1 MSRAVSRGL
10 GIADVPIAV
19 YPGVIPTDSAQVL
32 ELKVR
37 QHVAPAV
44 ISSLTERA
52 GAVAEHRDVA
62 EPVPHQIVHAG
73 DLDSVQEL
81 FTARGWTDGLPI
93 IPPTVARIEQAL
105 RFTERDP
112 DEVIGALA
120 PEFREATVWNVAV
133 NGVMAGCRPEYLPV
147 LLAIADALA
156 DPRFRI
162 QDAGST
168 PGWEPLVVISG
179 PLVKELDLNSGTG
192 VMRVGRQANTSI
204 GRFVR
209 LYMRNLAG
217 LRIPPSDT
225 DQGAI
230 GYSFNVALAEDEDAV
245 TSIGW
250 PSYREDK
257 GFAREDSIVTVRSV
271 VTISAPIYSGGSTA
285 AEHLATISEIF
296 GQAIGP
302 WFYLG
307 LVFGS
312 WNPLLVMNPSIART
326 IAADGADKDAVRRYL
341 SEHVGTTAGSLERY
355 APQVGHT
362 DFTLA
367 EYVRTGRA
375 PREFMDSDDPER
387 WIRTIP
393 DPAALDLVV
402 AGSPSRNQSRAYVQN
417 HDQGAPTTRKVDLP
431 PNWADLLEARRRL
444 KKGLP

>member
-37 QHVAPAV
+37 EHVAPAV

-52 GAVAEHRDVA
+52 ASLRPNTATSLSRCRIRSCTPVISTASRSSSLRVAG
-62 EPVPHQIVHAG
+62 Q
-73 DLDSVQEL
+73 
-81 FTARGWTDGLPI
+81 TACRSSRRQLRGSN
-93 IPPTVARIEQAL
+93 RHFE
-105 RFTERDP
+105 FTERDP

-156 DPRFRI
+156 DPQFRI

-179 PLVKELDLNSGTG
+179 PLVKELDLNFGTG

-230 GYSFNVALAEDEDAV
+230 GYSFNVALAEDDDAV

-307 LVFGS
+307 PRLRIVES
-312 WNPLLVMNPSIART
+312 AARHEP
-326 IAADGADKDAVRRYL
+326 
-341 SEHVGTTAGSLERY
+341 EH
-355 APQVGHT
+355 
-362 DFTLA
+362 
-367 EYVRTGRA
+367 RA
-375 PREFMDSDDPER
+375 
-387 WIRTIP
+387 
-393 DPAALDLVV
+393 
-402 AGSPSRNQSRAYVQN
+402 
-417 HDQGAPTTRKVDLP
+417 HDRG
-431 PNWADLLEARRRL
+431 
-444 KKGLP
+444 

>member
-19 YPGVIPTDSAQVL
+19 YPGVIPTDSEAVL
-32 ELKVR
+32 EQKVR
-37 QHVAPAV
+37 EHLAPAV
-44 ISSLTERA
+44 IASLTERA
-52 GAVAEHRDVA
+52 VAAKKIETA
-62 EPVPHQIVHAG
+62 EPVPHEIVHSG
-73 DLDSVQEL
+73 DLESVQE
-81 FTARGWTDGLPI
+81 FFSARGWTDGLPI
-93 IPPTVARIEQAL
+93 IPPTRQRVQQAL
-105 RFTERDP
+105 RFTSRDP
-112 DEVIGALA
+112 DEVIGVLA
-120 PEFREATVWNVAV
+120 PEFRESTVWNVAV
-133 NGVMAGCRPEYLPV
+133 NGVMAGCRPEYFPV

-156 DPRFRI
+156 DPQFRI

-168 PGWEPLVVISG
+168 PAWEPLVVISG
-179 PLVKELDLNSGTG
+179 PLVKELEFNFGTG
-192 VMRVGRQANTSI
+192 VMRVGRQANSSI

-209 LYMRNLAG
+209 MYFRNMAG
-217 LRIPPSDT
+217 LRIPPSDS

-230 GYSFNVALAEDEDAV
+230 GYSFNVALAEDDDAV

-307 LVFGS
+307 LVFGA
-312 WNPLLVMNPSIART
+312 WHPLLVMNPSIART
-326 IAADGADKDAVRRYL
+326 IAADDADKDAVRRYL
-341 SEHVGTTAGSLERY
+341 SENVKTAATSLERY

-362 DFTLA
+362 DFTIEQYKQA
-367 EYVRTGRA
+367 GRL
-375 PREFMDSDDPER
+375 PSVSLESDGPEQL
-387 WIRTIP
+387 IRTIP
-393 DPAALDLVV
+393 DPANLDLVV

-417 HDQGAPTTRKVDLP
+417 HNQGVPTSRKVVLP
-431 PNWADLLEARRRL
+431 PNWDELLEEQRDL
-444 KKGLP
+444 KKGRE

>member
-52 GAVAEHRDVA
+52 GAGAEHADVA

-81 FTARGWTDGLPI
+81 FTACGWTDGLPI

-112 DEVIGALA
+112 DEVIGTLA

-147 LLAIADALA
+147 LLAIADSLA

-179 PLVKELDLNSGTG
+179 PLVKELDLNFGTG

-230 GYSFNVALAEDEDAV
+230 GYSFNVALAEDDDAV

-341 SEHVGTTAGSLERY
+341 SERVGTTAGSLERY

-393 DPAALDLVV
+393 DPASLDLVV

-417 HDQGAPTTRKVDLP
+417 HDQGVPTTRKVDLP
-431 PNWADLLEARRRL
+431 PNWADLLAARRRL

>member
-19 YPGVIPTDSAQVL
+19 YPGVIPTDSEAVL
-32 ELKVR
+32 EQKVR
-37 QHVAPAV
+37 EHLAPAV
-44 ISSLTERA
+44 IASLTERA
-52 GAVAEHRDVA
+52 VAAKKIETA
-62 EPVPHQIVHAG
+62 EPVPHEIVHSG
-73 DLDSVQEL
+73 DLESVQE
-81 FTARGWTDGLPI
+81 FFSARGWTDGLPI
-93 IPPTVARIEQAL
+93 IPPTRQRVQQAL
-105 RFTERDP
+105 RFTSRDP
-112 DEVIGALA
+112 DEVIGVLA
-120 PEFREATVWNVAV
+120 PEFRESTVWNVAA
-133 NGVMAGCRPEYLPV
+133 NGVMAGCRPEYFPV

-156 DPRFRI
+156 DPQFRI

-168 PGWEPLVVISG
+168 PAWEPLVVISG
-179 PLVKELDLNSGTG
+179 PLVKELEFNFGTG
-192 VMRVGRQANTSI
+192 VMRVGRQANSSI

-209 LYMRNLAG
+209 MYFRNMAG
-217 LRIPPSDT
+217 LRIPPSDS

-230 GYSFNVALAEDEDAV
+230 GYSFNVALAEDDDAV

-307 LVFGS
+307 LVFGA
-312 WNPLLVMNPSIART
+312 WHPLLVMNPSIART
-326 IAADGADKDAVRRYL
+326 IAADDADKDAVRRYL
-341 SEHVGTTAGSLERY
+341 SENVKTAATSLERY

-362 DFTLA
+362 DFTIEQYKQA
-367 EYVRTGRA
+367 GRL
-375 PREFMDSDDPER
+375 PSVSLESDGPEQL
-387 WIRTIP
+387 IRTIP
-393 DPAALDLVV
+393 DPANLDLVV

-417 HDQGAPTTRKVDLP
+417 HNQGVPTSRKVVLP
-431 PNWADLLEARRRL
+431 PNWDELLEEQRDL
-444 KKGLP
+444 KKGRE

>member
-19 YPGVIPTDSAQVL
+19 YPGVIPTDSEAVL
-32 ELKVR
+32 EQKVR
-37 QHVAPAV
+37 EHLAPAV
-44 ISSLTERA
+44 IASLTERA
-52 GAVAEHRDVA
+52 FAAKKIETA
-62 EPVPHQIVHAG
+62 EPVPHEIVHSG
-73 DLDSVQEL
+73 DLESVQE
-81 FTARGWTDGLPI
+81 FFSARGWTDGLPI
-93 IPPTVARIEQAL
+93 IPPTRQRVQQAL
-105 RFTERDP
+105 RFTSRDP
-112 DEVIGALA
+112 DEVIGVLA
-120 PEFREATVWNVAV
+120 PEFRESTVWNVAV
-133 NGVMAGCRPEYLPV
+133 NGVMAGCRPEYFPV

-156 DPRFRI
+156 DPQFRI

-168 PGWEPLVVISG
+168 PAWEPLVVISG
-179 PLVKELDLNSGTG
+179 PLVKELEFNFGTG
-192 VMRVGRQANTSI
+192 VMRVGRQANSSI

-209 LYMRNLAG
+209 MYFRNMAG
-217 LRIPPSDT
+217 LRIPPSDS

-230 GYSFNVALAEDEDAV
+230 GYSFNVALAEDDDAV

-307 LVFGS
+307 LVFGA
-312 WNPLLVMNPSIART
+312 WHPLLVMNPSIART
-326 IAADGADKDAVRRYL
+326 IAADDADKDAVRRYL
-341 SEHVGTTAGSLERY
+341 SENVKTAATSLERY

-362 DFTLA
+362 DFTIEQYKQA
-367 EYVRTGRA
+367 GRL
-375 PREFMDSDDPER
+375 PSVSLESDGPEQL
-387 WIRTIP
+387 IRTIP
-393 DPAALDLVV
+393 DPANLDLVV

-417 HDQGAPTTRKVDLP
+417 HNQGVPTSRKVVLP
-431 PNWADLLEARRRL
+431 PNWDELLEEQRDL
-444 KKGLP
+444 KKGRE